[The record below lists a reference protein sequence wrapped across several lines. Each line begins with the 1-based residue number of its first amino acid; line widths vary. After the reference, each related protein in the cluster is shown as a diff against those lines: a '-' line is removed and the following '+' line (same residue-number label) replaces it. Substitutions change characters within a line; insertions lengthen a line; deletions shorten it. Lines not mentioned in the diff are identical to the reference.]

1 MSETAYRLM
10 LAREAALTA
19 AWEAF
24 LSDVP
29 MSWVRA

>member
-1 MSETAYRLM
+1 MSAVSLM
-10 LAREAALTA
+10 LAREAALAA

>member
-1 MSETAYRLM
+1 VSAAALM
-10 LAREAALTA
+10 LAREAALHA

-24 LSDVP
+24 LADVP

>member
-1 MSETAYRLM
+1 MSALQLHE
-10 LAREAALTA
+10 AREAALFA

>member
-1 MSETAYRLM
+1 MDVLLLLVARDQALM
-10 LAREAALTA
+10 A

-29 MSWVRA
+29 MTWLVQR

>member
-1 MSETAYRLM
+1 MSALLIE
-10 LAREAALTA
+10 LAREACLTA

-29 MSWVRA
+29 MEWIKP

>member
-1 MSETAYRLM
+1 MTALLREQ
-10 LAREAALTA
+10 AREAALNA

-29 MSWVRA
+29 MTWVKA